1 MAISLPL
8 SDSIPLSDAPP
19 RGTERG
25 PEPPLGRRIATF
37 LGTRSGKIGVGLLC
51 ILWTIPTVGL
61 FVSSFRPA
69 NKILTTGWWTV
80 VRHPQFTLAN
90 YRDVWSTTGGTSLGQ
105 YFFNTVK
112 ITVPATFIPIVIAAL
127 AAYALS
133 WMDFKGRDWVFV
145 GVVAL
150 MVVPIQMA
158 MVPLLS
164 LINQG
169 AHLTIS
175 GHTFTLFVIP
185 GVKGSVVSVW
195 IAHTCFALP
204 LAIFLLKNFVQ
215 ALPRDLIEA
224 ARIDGASHLVIFT
237 RVVLPLA
244 VPALA
249 SLAIFQFLWVWN
261 DFLVATVFGPSDLK
275 PLTWKLNDLVGTKG
289 TEWQRLTAGA
299 FISMI
304 VPLGVFFSLQRY
316 FVRGLT
322 AGAVKG

>member
-1 MAISLPL
+1 MATTIGSVPAAARATQADITDHVPMGKKL
-8 SDSIPLSDAPP
+8 STA
-19 RGTERG
+19 
-25 PEPPLGRRIATF
+25 
-37 LGTRSGKIGVGLLC
+37 LGTRLGKASVVLLC

-61 FVSSFRPA
+61 LVSSFRPA
-69 NKILTTGWWTV
+69 DKILSTGWWTV
-80 VRHPQFTLAN
+80 IRHPQFTLQN
-90 YRDVWSTTGGTSLGQ
+90 YKDVWSTTGGTSLST
-105 YFFNTVK
+105 YFLNTVK
-112 ITVPATFIPIVIAAL
+112 ITLPSTIIPIIIAAI

-133 WMDFKGRDWVFV
+133 WMDFKGRDWAFV
-145 GVVAL
+145 AVVGL

-164 LINQG
+164 LINKG
-169 AHLTIS
+169 AHINIS
-175 GHTFTLFVIP
+175 GHEIGFTTGSL
-185 GVKGSVVSVW
+185 KGSVVSVW

-204 LAIFLLKNFVQ
+204 LAIFLLKNFIQ

-224 ARIDGASHLVIFT
+224 ARIDGASHLVIFM

-261 DFLVATVFGPSDLK
+261 DFLIATVFGPSNLK

>member
-1 MAISLPL
+1 MSGRTIADLSISGG
-8 SDSIPLSDAPP
+8 SD
-19 RGTERG
+19 
-25 PEPPLGRRIATF
+25 RRIA
-37 LGTRSGKIGVGLLC
+37 RRRA
-51 ILWTIPTVGL
+51 L
-61 FVSSFRPA
+61 FTALVL
-69 NKILTTGWWTV
+69 LTTA
-80 VRHPQFTLAN
+80 TL
-90 YRDVWSTTGGTSLGQ
+90 L
-105 YFFNTVK
+105 
-112 ITVPATFIPIVIAAL
+112 AL
-127 AAYALS
+127 AAYALC
-133 WMDFKGRDWVFV
+133 WMEFKGRDWVFV

-150 MVVPIQMA
+150 MVVPIQLA

-169 AHLTIS
+169 AHLTIA
-175 GHTFTLFVIP
+175 GHTFTIFKIP
-185 GVKGSVVSVW
+185 GVQGSVVSVW

-237 RVVLPLA
+237 KVVLPLA

-261 DFLVATVFGPSDLK
+261 DFLVATVFGPIDLK

-304 VPLGVFFSLQRY
+304 VPLGVFFSLQRF